1 MHYPRKRM
9 LILLQKIVVPLI
21 AVIIPPM
28 FKTVF
33 INETVL
39 EYALNVYCIIKVPK
53 VAETIPQSCMRNFP
67 IIADAVWY
75 FPKPIYRM

>member
-1 MHYPRKRM
+1 MKIPHY
-9 LILLQKIVVPLI
+9 
-21 AVIIPPM
+21 
-28 FKTVF
+28 
-33 INETVL
+33 
-39 EYALNVYCIIKVPK
+39 VYCIIKVPK